1 MKELKISNL
10 MHLAKLP
17 LAIRPVIDHGSW
29 RGHYVEA
36 VIVVNE
42 KADYVPISTIKPI
55 LEELASGVRF
65 EGWKGGSF
73 YFNEDTEIHFE
84 LEKSS
89 CADLSMLSVISRD
102 SIRYLSENL
111 SAEEF
116 EVLKGRQFYKKT
128 EREILG
134 YDDSNFR
141 SLVENME
148 E

>member
-1 MKELKISNL
+1 MKELKILNL

-17 LAIRPVIDHGSW
+17 LAIRPVIGHGSW

-42 KADYVPISTIKPI
+42 KADYVSISTIKPI
-55 LEELASGVRF
+55 LEELASGMRF

-73 YFNEDTEIHFE
+73 YFSEDTEIHFE
-84 LEKSS
+84 LEKGS
-89 CADLSMLSVISRD
+89 CADLSILSVISQD

-111 SAEEF
+111 SAKEF
-116 EVLKGRQFYKKT
+116 DLLKGRQFYKKT

>member
-17 LAIRPVIDHGSW
+17 LAIRPVIGHGSW
-29 RGHYVEA
+29 RGHYIEA
-36 VIVVNE
+36 VVVVDEN
-42 KADYVPISTIKPI
+42 ADYVSISTIKPI
-55 LEELASGVRF
+55 LEELASGMRF

-73 YFNEDTEIHFE
+73 YFSEDTEIHFE
-84 LEKSS
+84 LEKGS
-89 CADLSMLSVISRD
+89 CADLSILSVISQD

-116 EVLKGRQFYKKT
+116 DLLKGRQLYKKT

>member
-17 LAIRPVIDHGSW
+17 IVIRPVIDYGSW
-29 RGHYVEA
+29 RGHYAEA
-36 VIVVNE
+36 VIVVDE
-42 KADYVPISTIKPI
+42 KADYVPISTIKPV
-55 LEELASGVRF
+55 LEELASGARF

-84 LEKSS
+84 LGKGS
-89 CADLSMLSVISRD
+89 CADLSILSIISQD
-102 SIRYLSENL
+102 SIQYLSENL

-116 EVLKGRQFYKKT
+116 ELLKGKQFYKKT
-128 EREILG
+128 EREILS

-141 SLVENME
+141 SLVESME

>member
-17 LAIRPVIDHGSW
+17 LAIRPVIDYGLW
-29 RGHYVEA
+29 RGHYTEA
-36 VIVVNE
+36 VIVVDE

-55 LEELASGVRF
+55 LEKLASGTRF

-73 YFNEDTEIHFE
+73 YFSEDTEIHFE
-84 LEKSS
+84 LEKGS
-89 CADLSMLSVISRD
+89 CADLSILSVISQD

-116 EVLKGRQFYKKT
+116 DLLKGRQFYKKT

>member
-17 LAIRPVIDHGSW
+17 LAIRPVIDYGSW

-36 VIVVNE
+36 VIVVDE

-55 LEELASGVRF
+55 LEELASGAHF

-84 LEKSS
+84 LEKGS
-89 CADLSMLSVISRD
+89 CADLSILSVISQD

-111 SAEEF
+111 SAREF
-116 EVLKGRQFYKKT
+116 ELLKGRQFYMKT

-134 YDDSNFR
+134 YDDSNFK
-141 SLVENME
+141 SLVESME
-148 E
+148 G